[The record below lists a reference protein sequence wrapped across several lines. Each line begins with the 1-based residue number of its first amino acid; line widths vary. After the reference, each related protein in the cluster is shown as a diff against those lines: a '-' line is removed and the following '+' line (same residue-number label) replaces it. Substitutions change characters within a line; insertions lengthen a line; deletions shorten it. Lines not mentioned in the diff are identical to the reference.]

1 MNKKINISKKNNIM
15 LSVKK
20 FFINNIIFISFFV
33 VVVYFSL
40 VNNVFLSVP
49 NFTEILMRS
58 SIAAPVAFGV
68 MLSLVVKGIDLS
80 AGTIL
85 GLVGIALTSG
95 IKSGLGVETSI
106 ILCLLL
112 GLVVGL
118 INALLIA
125 RANMNPFIATLAVM
139 FVGTSIE
146 RVVTQGGLPIY
157 LYSTKGLFPNIY
169 RGAIFGIPNP
179 ISDAIEAVADY
190 ILVLL
195 TIIAIYYIF
204 LEKSE
209 FGRKFYASGASLKGA
224 EVAGIKIRTYYSL
237 AYVLSG
243 VSAAVAG
250 IVLASQVRS
259 GQPMVGHSFL
269 WDAIGAAYMSTIVS
283 KTNKPNILGTFFG
296 IIILST
302 INNGLT
308 LIGVPFYWKEFF
320 RGILILFILVAS
332 VIKKRYSGRTVN
344 N

>member
-179 ISDAIEAVADY
+179 I
-190 ILVLL
+190 LVLL

>member
-1 MNKKINISKKNNIM
+1 M

-179 ISDAIEAVADY
+179 I
-190 ILVLL
+190 LVLL

>member
-1 MNKKINISKKNNIM
+1 M

-20 FFINNIIFISFFV
+20 FFISNIIFISFFA

-68 MLSLVVKGIDLS
+68 MLSLIVKGIDLS

-85 GLVGIALTSG
+85 GLVGIAFTSG

-118 INALLIA
+118 INAILIA

-146 RVVTQGGLPIY
+146 RVVTQGGLPVY

-179 ISDAIEAVADY
+179 ILI
-190 ILVLL
+190 LL
-195 TIIAIYYIF
+195 TIMAIYYIF

-224 EVAGIKIRTYYSL
+224 EIAGIKIRTYYSL
-237 AYVLSG
+237 AYILSG

-259 GQPMVGHSFL
+259 GQPMVGLSFL
-269 WDAIGAAYMSTIVS
+269 WDAIGAGYMSTIVS

-308 LIGVPFYWKEFF
+308 LIGLQFYWKEFF
-320 RGILILFILVAS
+320 RGILILFILIAS
-332 VIKKRYSGRTVN
+332 VIKKRYSERTVN